1 MSGSTTRRS
10 LTYWLFFLV
19 FLVGGGPIMGT
30 EGTITPSMHILLD
43 GVAAIGAGLAAIF
56 VYKAYRETRA
66 NVLAFICIA
75 LTGVSVFE
83 LVHATSGSN
92 LLGEWINSD
101 VSLFMPWSWTAAQL
115 FLALV
120 LVSAAPFIRK
130 ENYGEPATVDQHSI
144 HTPKQ
149 IALFCMVLVPAVLYG
164 LFQFDLP
171 AIYNS
176 SRNPQRLPEAIA
188 GLVFLAAFLGFV
200 RKGNWRTDS
209 YGHWLNIALI
219 ASLCSQVFCMTF
231 SRELFDSS
239 FTAAHILKVI
249 SYGCLVYGFAST
261 HRVSISAPEAVD
273 SRPKG
278 LGLGVK
284 VAILCGFIG
293 FICVMPVAIKSSQT
307 LHQIAAENGIDNLS
321 AAASSATRAIND
333 HRLRVDGS
341 LQNYVGSKSLEEFG
355 DGQVAEQQLS
365 ELADLAS
372 KILNTDP
379 SYISIAFVDAVTS
392 ETILRSERVS
402 GAAFSLT
409 DRLALEGSELRL
421 AALAMSGENLSSVQ
435 RTEIFLLRGDGNK
448 EKYPQVEGAAL
459 AVTSNETG
467 KLIGAFVLHADVTDV
482 LDVPDI
488 TSIEA
493 NIYIVNSAG
502 RFLKH
507 PDSIKEL
514 SPGEESA
521 YTFYR
526 EFPGL
531 DIEALTRNGFASG
544 TAYVNQNEVELYVAA
559 DRQTRAV
566 VSGEQ
571 ILFIFSARKDEVEK
585 NAALIGYQM
594 QRIAQFNLLV
604 AILIGWFFARRLAKP
619 VQEVSAAAAEFGR
632 SGTVTA
638 LSAPGRDEIGML
650 SKSLT
655 DMMNEVANQR
665 DKLLLLAAA
674 VESSVDSI
682 IITTTHGDVEYVNP
696 HYEKYSGLKAEEV
709 IGKNI
714 MEMREFIENRHI
726 LSESPSNKGAELVWI
741 GELQTRRA
749 DGRNH
754 DELVT
759 ISPLRNSEG
768 EMANQSLV
776 IEDITK
782 RRALEQ
788 SIERNGEELQ
798 RSNHDLEQ
806 FAYVASHDLK
816 APLRAIEVL
825 VSWLKDD
832 LEEYQEGDVHE
843 NLDLLQSRT
852 KRLSRLLDDLLAYS
866 RAGRKIG
873 GVKEVDIKEFV
884 DDIAILIAPP
894 EGFVIETVGNL
905 PTIVTHHAPLETVFR
920 NLMSN
925 AIKHSPVPEEGRIR
939 VYAEDRGDMVEFAVE
954 DNGVGIPQE
963 YADKVF
969 KMFQTLKARDEMEGS
984 GMGLAIVQRIIDWQG
999 GEIWFHDGPD
1009 GKGAV
1014 FKFTWSKTP
1023 KEMPDIEADDTAQQA
1038 EAEATVAAHTDGE
1051 VADPAATT
1059 SVDTA
1064 SQAAAETE

>member
-10 LTYWLFFLV
+10 LTYWLFFLL

-30 EGTITPSMHILLD
+30 EGTIMPSMHILLD
-43 GVAAIGAGLAAIF
+43 GVAVAGAGIAAIL
-56 VYKAYRETRA
+56 VYRAYRETRA
-66 NVLAFICIA
+66 NVLAFVCIA

-92 LLGEWINSD
+92 LLGEWIYSD
-101 VSLFMPWSWTAAQL
+101 ASLFMPWSWNASQL

-120 LVSAAPFIRK
+120 LLSATPFIKK
-130 ENYGEPATVDQHSI
+130 ENYGEPATVKQHPL

-149 IALFCMVLVPAVLYG
+149 IALFCVVLVPVVLYG

-171 AIYNS
+171 AMYDP
-176 SRNPQRLPEAIA
+176 SRTPQRLPEAFA
-188 GLVFLAAFLGFV
+188 GVVFLAALLVFV

-209 YGHWLNIALI
+209 YGHWLNVALI
-219 ASLCSQVFCMTF
+219 ASLCSQIFCMTF

-239 FTAAHILKVI
+239 FTAAHILKIV

-261 HRVSISAPEAVD
+261 HRVSISAAEAVV

-293 FICVMPVAIKSSQT
+293 FICVMPIAYKSSQT

-321 AAASSATRAIND
+321 AAASSATRALND
-333 HRLRVDGS
+333 RRVQVDGS
-341 LQNYVGSKSLEEFG
+341 LRNYAGSMSLEEFSY
-355 DGQVAEQQLS
+355 GQVDEQHAS
-365 ELADLAS
+365 ELADLANNV
-372 KILNTDP
+372 LNSDS
-379 SYISIAFVDAVTS
+379 SYIGIAFVDAITG
-392 ETILRSERVS
+392 ETILRSERNS
-402 GAAFSLT
+402 GADFNLT

-421 AALAMSGENLSSVQ
+421 AALAMSGENLNSVQ
-435 RTEIFLLRGDGNK
+435 RAEIFLLQGDGSK
-448 EKYPQVEGAAL
+448 ENYSQVEGAAL
-459 AVTSNETG
+459 AVTSNKTG
-467 KLIGAFVLHADVTDV
+467 KLIGAFVLHTDVTDV
-482 LDVPDI
+482 LDVPDV
-488 TSIEA
+488 TSFAA
-493 NIYIVNSAG
+493 NIYVVNSAG
-502 RFLKH
+502 QFLQH
-507 PDSIKEL
+507 PDSIREL
-514 SPGEESA
+514 SPSEEPA
-521 YTFYR
+521 YTFDQ

-531 DIEALTRNGFASG
+531 DIAALTRDGFATG
-544 TAYVNQNEVELYVAA
+544 TAYVNKNEVELYVAA
-559 DRQTRAV
+559 DRQTRAA

-571 ILFIFSARKDEVEK
+571 ILFIFSARKDVVEK
-585 NAALIGYQM
+585 NAALIGYEM

-604 AILIGWFFARRLAKP
+604 AILVGWFFARRFAKP
-619 VQEVSAAAAEFGR
+619 VQEVSAAAVEFGR

-655 DMMNEVANQR
+655 DMMNEVTNQR

-682 IITTTHGDVEYVNP
+682 IITTTHGVVEYVNP
-696 HYEKYSGLKAEEV
+696 HYEKYSGLSAEEV

-726 LSESPSNKGAELVWI
+726 LSESPSQKGDEQVWI

-749 DGRNH
+749 DGKNH
-754 DELVT
+754 VELVT
-759 ISPLRNSEG
+759 ISPIRNSEG
-768 EMANQSLV
+768 EMKNQSLV
-776 IEDITK
+776 IEDITE

-825 VSWLKDD
+825 VGWLKDD

-852 KRLSRLLDDLLAYS
+852 RRLSRLLDDLLAYS

-873 GVKEVDIKEFV
+873 GIKEVDIKEFV

-939 VYAEDRGDMVEFAVE
+939 IYAEDRGDMVEFAVE

-969 KMFQTLKARDEMEGS
+969 KMFQTLKARDEIEGS

-999 GEIWFHDGPD
+999 GKIWFHDGPD

-1023 KEMPDIEADDTAQQA
+1023 IEMPVIEADDTAQQA

-1051 VADPAATT
+1051 VAGPAATT